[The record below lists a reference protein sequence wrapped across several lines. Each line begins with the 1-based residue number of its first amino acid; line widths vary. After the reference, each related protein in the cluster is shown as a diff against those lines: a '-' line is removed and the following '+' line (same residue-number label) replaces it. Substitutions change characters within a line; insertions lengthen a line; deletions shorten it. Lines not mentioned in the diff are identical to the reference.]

1 MRRKDREI
9 TDFAAMT
16 DIVQACR
23 CCRLGLTDTDG
34 TAYIVPLNFG
44 FTVEDKTLTLW
55 FHGAAE
61 GKKFDL
67 LRQTSVVTFEM
78 DTDHQLI
85 PGAQAADYSFAY
97 RSVMG
102 RGTVEF
108 AAGEEQRLQGLRCIM
123 EHYTHRSDWPVPP
136 AMVRATAVFCLRVTG
151 WTAKAHRAL

>member
-61 GKKFDL
+61 EKSLTFCAGPPWSP
-67 LRQTSVVTFEM
+67 LRWTPTTS
-78 DTDHQLI
+78 
-85 PGAQAADYSFAY
+85 
-97 RSVMG
+97 
-102 RGTVEF
+102 
-108 AAGEEQRLQGLRCIM
+108 
-123 EHYTHRSDWPVPP
+123 
-136 AMVRATAVFCLRVTG
+136 
-151 WTAKAHRAL
+151 

>member
-61 GKKFDL
+61 GKKLDL
-67 LRQTSVVTFEM
+67 LRQASVVTFEM

-85 PGAQAADYSFAY
+85 PGAPAAHSSYD
-97 RSVMG
+97 
-102 RGTVEF
+102 
-108 AAGEEQRLQGLRCIM
+108 
-123 EHYTHRSDWPVPP
+123 
-136 AMVRATAVFCLRVTG
+136 
-151 WTAKAHRAL
+151 